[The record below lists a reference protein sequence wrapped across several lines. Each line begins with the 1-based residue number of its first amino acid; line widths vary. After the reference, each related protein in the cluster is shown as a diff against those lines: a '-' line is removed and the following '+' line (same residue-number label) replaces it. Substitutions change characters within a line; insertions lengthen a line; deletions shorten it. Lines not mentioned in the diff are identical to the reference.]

1 MEWVERTDRT
11 VEAAKDFL
19 LDQLGVD
26 EDEAEFEVLEEPKP
40 GLFGRVRGQARVRAR
55 VAPRAPRSKDDR
67 RKRTGRKA
75 DGGRGRN
82 GTSRGDSAKGPDNTK
97 RDTEAAKPRKPVA
110 DTPTP
115 STSGTDVEKERSPAS
130 GKPRP
135 KPDAAGVDP
144 APFIAP
150 LGAFLDELVM
160 AFGLSGTTTVD
171 VVDGELEARID
182 GDGLG
187 GLIGPAGGV
196 INAVQELSRTYLQKV
211 AKGGAAPRLRVDIG
225 GYRADRRAALAAF
238 TKEVA
243 GAVLD
248 SGRDHAFE
256 PMGSVDR
263 KVIHDTASEIDGVS
277 TRSEGEDPGRHVVIT
292 SA

>member
-1 MEWVERTDRT
+1 M
-11 VEAAKDFL
+11 
-19 LDQLGVD
+19 
-26 EDEAEFEVLEEPKP
+26 
-40 GLFGRVRGQARVRAR
+40 
-55 VAPRAPRSKDDR
+55 
-67 RKRTGRKA
+67 
-75 DGGRGRN
+75 
-82 GTSRGDSAKGPDNTK
+82 
-97 RDTEAAKPRKPVA
+97 
-110 DTPTP
+110 
-115 STSGTDVEKERSPAS
+115 
-130 GKPRP
+130 
-135 KPDAAGVDP
+135 
-144 APFIAP
+144 
-150 LGAFLDELVM
+150 
-160 AFGLSGTTTVD
+160 
-171 VVDGELEARID
+171 
-182 GDGLG
+182 G